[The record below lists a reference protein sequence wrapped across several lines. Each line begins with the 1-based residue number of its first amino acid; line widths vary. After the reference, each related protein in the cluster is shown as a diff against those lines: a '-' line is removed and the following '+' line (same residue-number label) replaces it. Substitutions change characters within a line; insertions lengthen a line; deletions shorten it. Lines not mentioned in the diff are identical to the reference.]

1 MEEKASQLGSPFQGM
16 ALSLSTENRVEVSG
30 LSQRFHFSM

>member
-1 MEEKASQLGSPFQGM
+1 MEEKASQLDSFQGM